1 MQKNQEGKWH
11 CPVTCKVFTDNSHIV
26 AIKSTGSVFSYDA
39 VYELNIKPKNYCDL
53 LTNEPFSKADI
64 ITLLDPQNDIHVRK
78 RDINNFIH
86 IKQIRDEHKIQTSSS
101 SSSSTSSSINDQKI
115 RKNNISESVMK
126 EIEIRKITD
135 SETRLKK
142 RALECQSTID
152 EYTDDVKDLLALNAL
167 ISDVNLG
174 QANTTGGASSS
185 FTSTTMPGELT
196 SGIRK
201 ATAEELREARYRK
214 MREVGECSDC
224 I

>member
-64 ITLLDPQNDIHVRK
+64 ITLVDPQNDIHVRK

-86 IKQIRDEHKIQTSSS
+86 IKQIRNEHNIQTQT
-101 SSSSTSSSINDQKI
+101 SSTSSSSTYDPKI

-126 EIEIRKITD
+126 EIEIRKTTD
-135 SETRLKK
+135 SELRIKK

-196 SGIRK
+196 SGIRR

-214 MREVGECSDC
+214 MREVRV
-224 I
+224 